1 MVFSGFNFHLCRF
14 ICADLLIKR
23 QMEAMKQEAIV
34 AFNQFLKE
42 QRAVPGDVR
51 LTLILFDNEYLKP
64 HDCIDL
70 ADVPDLDDKTY
81 IPRGGTAL
89 LDAMGRT
96 IDELG
101 QRLAKTPEAD
111 RPGKVIIACM
121 TDGEENSSCQYSN
134 DKVSRM
140 IKHQREKYSWDVIFL
155 GATIGSRR
163 MARSWSVSQDD
174 CITMEAGSQGL
185 RMGMRAV
192 SKKLIEKRSEK

>member
-1 MVFSGFNFHLCRF
+1 
-14 ICADLLIKR
+14 
-23 QMEAMKQEAIV
+23 
-34 AFNQFLKE
+34 
-42 QRAVPGDVR
+42 
-51 LTLILFDNEYLKP
+51 
-64 HDCIDL
+64 
-70 ADVPDLDDKTY
+70 
-81 IPRGGTAL
+81 
-89 LDAMGRT
+89 
-96 IDELG
+96 
-101 QRLAKTPEAD
+101 
-111 RPGKVIIACM
+111 VIIACM